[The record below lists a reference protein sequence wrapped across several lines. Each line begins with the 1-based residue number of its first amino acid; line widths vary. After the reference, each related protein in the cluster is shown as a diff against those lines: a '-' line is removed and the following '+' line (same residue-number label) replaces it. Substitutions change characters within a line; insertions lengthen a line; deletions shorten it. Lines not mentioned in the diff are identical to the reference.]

1 MITPFDLQCE
11 YAVDPVGVDTRQ
23 PRFRWLLRAEERG
36 QRQSAYRILVASS
49 EAKLLAGVGDRWDSG
64 RVESAD
70 MAHVEYDG
78 AALVSNERCWWAVRV
93 WDGEGVASEFSA
105 AAVFC
110 MGLLE
115 AGDWQGDWV
124 GAADRTISAP
134 LLRREFTLDGPVRR
148 ATVHMSGLGY
158 GELYVNGSRV
168 GQSVLDPGNTY
179 YNNDQPFTLGARV
192 LYVSHDVTDL
202 LQPGANVFGVVL
214 GHGWYSAKDDIP
226 PSPSHRTP
234 YGDRPRLLLQGLVEY
249 ADGEQVSIVSDG
261 GWKAATGSITYND
274 FNNGERYDAR
284 LERPGWDCPDYDDA
298 DWQPAVAV
306 DAPGGTLVAQTMPPA
321 RVIETRPAVELT
333 NPSEGVYIFDLG
345 QTITGWC
352 RLRVQGPAGATVTL
366 RHGTCLYGDGTL
378 DARSNLCHA
387 PESEEDYRQGIG
399 REGEVH
405 HSARQTDSYTLRG
418 KGVEV
423 WEPRFTLHSFRYV
436 EVTGYPGAPTL
447 ESVEGRVVHTAV
459 GTGSNFRCSNELFN
473 RIHSNVHWT
482 LRGSFQS
489 ISQDAA
495 DRSERVAWLGDP
507 GFIAE
512 DYLYNFDSASFWTKW
527 LDDIRDAQKED
538 GDVPVVAP
546 LHWRTTMDPYL
557 RWMDWASTYPIFVWQ
572 VYRHYGDERVLAT
585 HYSSLKRMMAFY
597 GALAE
602 EHIVRRGLGDHME
615 PQADGSSSFKP
626 LHTPMPL
633 TSTAYYQH
641 CVWILAQAAR
651 VLGEEEDAQSYGALA
666 GEIRNAFNREFLNEE
681 TNQYGGGS
689 QTANAVALHLYLVPE
704 ERVGAVVANL
714 VEDIRVRQ
722 NGHLTTGII
731 GTAALENALPRYG
744 QAEVMA
750 ELMAQTTFPSWGE
763 QIAKG
768 ATTVWESWN
777 GDPEE
782 ELSLNMKMFCSTE
795 VFFYRT
801 LAGISPTSPGYRTIA
816 ISPSVVGGLTDVEA
830 EVKTK
835 SGTVAAAWRRDAGT
849 FALQVTVPV
858 NTAAQVSVP
867 KLGLG
872 AVVIS
877 EGGKTVWEKG
887 AFRPGAVGIDA
898 GEESRDAVTFQ
909 VGSGSYDFR
918 LVEE

>member
-11 YAVDPVGVDTRQ
+11 YSLDPVGIDTLR
-23 PRFRWLLRAEERG
+23 PRFSWLLRAEERG
-36 QRQSAYRILVASS
+36 QSQSAYRILVASS
-49 EAKLLAGVGDRWDSG
+49 EANLLAGDGDRWDSG
-64 RVESAD
+64 RVVSSD
-70 MAHVEYDG
+70 MAQVGYEG
-78 AALVSNERCWWAVRV
+78 ATLASNERCWWAVRV
-93 WDGEGVASEFSA
+93 WDGEGNAGGFSDP
-105 AAVFC
+105 AVFS

-115 AGDWQGDWV
+115 ASDWQGGWI
-124 GAADRTISAP
+124 GAADSSISAP
-134 LLRREFTLDGPVRR
+134 LLRREFTLDRPVRR
-148 ATVHMSGLGY
+148 ATVHMAGLGY
-158 GELYVNGSRV
+158 GELYVNGAKA

-179 YNNDQPFTLGARV
+179 YSNDQPLALGARV
-192 LYVSHDVTDL
+192 LYVSHDVTAL
-202 LQPGANVFGVVL
+202 LQPGANVFGVIL
-214 GHGWYSAKDDIP
+214 GHGWYSAEEDVP

-234 YGDRPRLLLQGLVEY
+234 YGDRPRLLLHGIIEFE
-249 ADGEQVSIVSDG
+249 DGGQVSLVSDG
-261 GWKAATGSITYND
+261 EWQTAPGPITYND

-284 LERPGWDCPDYDDA
+284 LEETGWDSPGYDDA
-298 DWQPAVAV
+298 GWQQAVGV
-306 DAPGGTLVAQTMPPA
+306 EAPGGALVAQSMPPT
-321 RVIETRPAVELT
+321 RVIETLPAVAMS
-333 NPSEGVYIFDLG
+333 NPREGVYIFDLG

-352 RLRVQGPAGATVTL
+352 RLRARGPAGAKVTL
-366 RHGTCLYGDGTL
+366 RHGTCLYADGTL
-378 DARSNLCHA
+378 DARSNLTNA
-387 PESEEDYRQGIG
+387 PETKEDYRLGIG
-399 REGEVH
+399 RDGGVH
-405 HSARQTDSYTLRG
+405 HCARQMDNYTLKG
-418 KGVEV
+418 SGVEV

-436 EVTGYPGAPTL
+436 EVTGYPGVPTL

-459 GTGSNFRCSNELFN
+459 GTGSRFRCSDELFN

-512 DYLYNFDSASFWTKW
+512 DYLYNFESASFWAKW
-527 LDDIRDAQKED
+527 LEDIADAQKEE

-546 LHWRTTMDPYL
+546 LHWRRTMDPYL

-572 VYRHYGDERVLAT
+572 VYRHYGDERVLAR
-585 HYSSLKRMMAFY
+585 HYRPLKRMMAFY

-602 EHIVRRGLGDHME
+602 GHIMRHGLGDHME

-626 LHTPMPL
+626 LHTPMAL
-633 TSTAYYQH
+633 TSTAYHQH
-641 CVWILAQAAR
+641 CVSILAQAAR
-651 VLGEEEDAQSYGALA
+651 VLGEEDDAERFGALA
-666 GEIRNAFNREFLNEE
+666 GAIREAFNREFLDEE
-681 TNQYGGGS
+681 TSQYGGGS
-689 QTANAVALHLYLVPE
+689 QTANAMALHLDLVPE
-704 ERVGAVVANL
+704 DRIEAVVANL

-750 ELMAQTTFPSWGE
+750 ELMSQTAFPSWGE

-816 ISPSVVGGLTDVEA
+816 ISPSVVGGVTEVEA
-830 EVKTK
+830 EVKTL
-835 SGTVAAAWRRDAGT
+835 SGAVAAAWQQDAGV
-849 FALQVTVPV
+849 FNMQVTVPV
-858 NTAAQVSVP
+858 NTTAEVSVP

-872 AVVIS
+872 AAAVS
-877 EGGKTVWEKG
+877 EGGKAVWEKSV
-887 AFRPGAVGIDA
+887 FRPGVAGIGA
-898 GEESRDAVTFQ
+898 GEESGDAITFR
-909 VGSGSYDFR
+909 VGSGLYNFR

>member
-1 MITPFDLQCE
+1 MITPSDLQCE
-11 YAVDPVGVDTRQ
+11 YAVDPVGIDAHQ
-23 PRFRWLLRAEERG
+23 PRFSWLLRAAARG
-36 QRQSAYRILVASS
+36 QSQSAYRILVASS
-49 EAKLLAGVGDRWDSG
+49 EANLEAGDGDRWDSG
-64 RVESAD
+64 RIASSE
-70 MAHVEYDG
+70 MAQVEYEG
-78 AALVSNERCWWAVRV
+78 ATLVSNERCWWAVQV
-93 WDGEGVASEFSA
+93 WDREGRASRFSPP
-105 AAVFC
+105 AVFG

-115 AGDWQGDWV
+115 ASDWQGGWI

-134 LLRREFTLDGPVRR
+134 LLRREFVLDRPVRR

-158 GELYVNGSRV
+158 GELYVNGAKVRR
-168 GQSVLDPGNTY
+168 SVLDPGNTY
-179 YNNDQPFTLGARV
+179 YNNDQSFALGERV
-192 LYVSHDVTDL
+192 LYVSHDVTAL
-202 LQPGANVFGVVL
+202 LRPGANVFGVML
-214 GHGWYSAKDDIP
+214 GHGWYSAEDDIP

-234 YGDRPRLLLQGLVEY
+234 YGDRPRLLLQGVVEY
-249 ADGEQVSIVSDG
+249 EDGGQVNIVSDG
-261 GWKAATGSITYND
+261 GWKTAPGPITYND
-274 FNNGERYDAR
+274 FCNGELYDAR
-284 LERPGWDCPDYDDA
+284 LEKAGWDSPGYDDA
-298 DWQPAVAV
+298 GWHPAAAV
-306 DAPGGTLVAQTMPPA
+306 DAPGGALTAQRMPAA
-321 RVIETRPAVELT
+321 RVVETRPAVGMT
-333 NPSEGVYIFDLG
+333 SPSEGVYIFDLG
-345 QTITGWC
+345 QTVTGWG

-366 RHGTCLYGDGTL
+366 RHGTCLYADGTL
-378 DARSNLCHA
+378 DARSNMYNA
-387 PESEEDYRQGIG
+387 PDSEEEDRQGSS
-399 REGEVH
+399 RDGEVH
-405 HSARQTDSYTLRG
+405 HGARQTDSYTLRG
-418 KGVEV
+418 DGVEV

-436 EVTGYPGAPTL
+436 EVTGYPGAPRL
-447 ESVEGRVVHTAV
+447 GSVDGRVVHTAV
-459 GTGSNFRCSNELFN
+459 GTGSRFRCSNELFN

-512 DYLYNFDSASFWTKW
+512 DYLYNFSSASFWTKW
-527 LDDIRDAQKED
+527 LEDIADAQKED

-572 VYRHYGDERVLAT
+572 VYRHYGDERVLAR

-597 GALAE
+597 GGLAE
-602 EHIVRRGLGDHME
+602 GHIMRHGLGDHME
-615 PQADGSSSFKP
+615 PQADGTSSFKP

-651 VLGEEEDAQSYGALA
+651 VLGEDEDAQRYDALA
-666 GEIRNAFNREFLNEE
+666 GEIKEAFNREFQDEE

-689 QTANAVALHLYLVPE
+689 QTANAVALHLDLVPAD
-704 ERVGAVVANL
+704 RVEAVVANL

-731 GTAALENALPRYG
+731 GTAALEHALPRYG

-750 ELMAQTTFPSWGE
+750 ELMSQTTFPSWGE

-768 ATTVWESWN
+768 ATTVWESWD

-782 ELSLNMKMFCSTE
+782 ALSLNMKMFCSTE

-816 ISPSVVGGLTDVEA
+816 IRPNVVGGLTDVEA
-830 EVKTK
+830 EVETR
-835 SGTVAAAWRRDAGT
+835 SGTVAAAWQRDAGA

-858 NTAAQVSVP
+858 NTRAEVSLP

-872 AVVIS
+872 AAIVS
-877 EGGKTVWEKG
+877 EGGETVWKEG
-887 AFRPGAVGIDA
+887 AFRPGAIGIDA
-898 GEESRDAVTFQ
+898 CEENRDAVTFR

-918 LVEE
+918 LVEG

>member
-11 YAVDPVGVDTRQ
+11 YSLDPVGIDTLR
-23 PRFRWLLRAEERG
+23 PRFSWLLRAEERG
-36 QRQSAYRILVASS
+36 QSQSAYRILVASS
-49 EAKLLAGVGDRWDSG
+49 EANLLAGDGDRWDSG
-64 RVESAD
+64 RVVSSD
-70 MAHVEYDG
+70 MAQVGYEG
-78 AALVSNERCWWAVRV
+78 ATLASNERCWWAVRV
-93 WDGEGVASEFSA
+93 WDGEGNAGGFSDP
-105 AAVFC
+105 AVFS

-115 AGDWQGDWV
+115 ASDWQGGWI
-124 GAADRTISAP
+124 GAADSSISAP
-134 LLRREFTLDGPVRR
+134 LLRREFTLDRPVRR
-148 ATVHMSGLGY
+148 ATVHMAGLGY
-158 GELYVNGSRV
+158 GELYVNGAKA

-179 YNNDQPFTLGARV
+179 YSNDQPLALGARV
-192 LYVSHDVTDL
+192 LYVSHDVTAL
-202 LQPGANVFGVVL
+202 LQPGANVFGVIL
-214 GHGWYSAKDDIP
+214 GHGWYSAEEDVP

-234 YGDRPRLLLQGLVEY
+234 YGDRPRLLLHGIIEFE
-249 ADGEQVSIVSDG
+249 DGGQVSLVSDG
-261 GWKAATGSITYND
+261 EWQTAPGPITYND

-284 LERPGWDCPDYDDA
+284 LEETGWDSPGYDDA
-298 DWQPAVAV
+298 GWQQAVGV
-306 DAPGGTLVAQTMPPA
+306 EAPGGALVAQSMPPT
-321 RVIETRPAVELT
+321 RVIETLPAVAMS
-333 NPSEGVYIFDLG
+333 NPREGVYIFDLG

-352 RLRVQGPAGATVTL
+352 RLRARGPAGAKVTL
-366 RHGTCLYGDGTL
+366 RHGTCLYADGTL
-378 DARSNLCHA
+378 DARSNLTNA
-387 PESEEDYRQGIG
+387 PETKEDYRLGIG
-399 REGEVH
+399 RDGGVH
-405 HSARQTDSYTLRG
+405 HCARQMDNYTLKG
-418 KGVEV
+418 SGVEV

-436 EVTGYPGAPTL
+436 EVTGYPGVPTL

-459 GTGSNFRCSNELFN
+459 GTGSRFRCSDELFN

-512 DYLYNFDSASFWTKW
+512 DYLYNFESASFWAKW
-527 LDDIRDAQKED
+527 LEDIADAQKEE

-546 LHWRTTMDPYL
+546 LHWRRTMDPYL

-572 VYRHYGDERVLAT
+572 VYRHYGDERVLAR
-585 HYSSLKRMMAFY
+585 HYRPLKRMMAFY

-602 EHIVRRGLGDHME
+602 GHIMRHGLGDHME

-626 LHTPMPL
+626 LHTPMAL
-633 TSTAYYQH
+633 TSTAYHQH
-641 CVWILAQAAR
+641 CVSILAQAAR
-651 VLGEEEDAQSYGALA
+651 VLGEEDDAERFGALA
-666 GEIRNAFNREFLNEE
+666 GAIREAFNREFLDEE
-681 TNQYGGGS
+681 TSQYGGGS
-689 QTANAVALHLYLVPE
+689 QTANAVALHLDLVPE
-704 ERVGAVVANL
+704 DRIEAVVANL

-750 ELMAQTTFPSWGE
+750 ELMSQTAFPSWGE

-816 ISPSVVGGLTDVEA
+816 ISPSVVGGVTEVEA
-830 EVKTK
+830 EVKTL
-835 SGTVAAAWRRDAGT
+835 SGAVAAAWQRDAGVFNT
-849 FALQVTVPV
+849 QVTVPV
-858 NTAAQVSVP
+858 NTMAEVSVP

-872 AVVIS
+872 AVAVS
-877 EGGKTVWEKG
+877 EGGKAVWEKSV
-887 AFRPGAVGIDA
+887 FRPGVAGIGA
-898 GEESRDAVTFQ
+898 GEESGDAITFR
-909 VGSGSYDFR
+909 VGSGLYNFR

>member
-11 YAVDPVGVDTRQ
+11 YAVDPVGVDTRR
-23 PRFRWLLRAEERG
+23 PRFSWLLRAQERG

-49 EAKLLAGVGDRWDSG
+49 EAELLAGVGDKWDSG
-64 RVESAD
+64 RVASSE
-70 MAHVEYDG
+70 MTHVEYGG

-124 GAADRTISAP
+124 GAADRTVSAP
-134 LLRREFTLDGPVRR
+134 LLRRAFTVDRPVRR

-158 GELYVNGSRV
+158 GELYVNGSKV
-168 GQSVLDPGNTY
+168 GRSVLDPGNTY
-179 YNNDQPFTLGARV
+179 FNNDQPVALGSRV
-192 LYVSHDVTDL
+192 LYVSHDVTEL
-202 LQPGANVFGVVL
+202 LQPGANVFGVML
-214 GHGWYSAKDDIP
+214 GHGWHSAEDDIP

-234 YGDRPRLLLQGLVEY
+234 YGDRPRLLLHAIIEY
-249 ADGEQVSIVSDG
+249 ADGGRDSIVSDG
-261 GWKAATGSITYND
+261 EWKTAAGPITYND
-274 FNNGERYDAR
+274 FNNGESYDAR
-284 LERPGWDCPDYDDA
+284 LERPGWDSPGYDDA
-298 DWQPAVAV
+298 GWQPAVAV
-306 DAPGGTLVAQTMPPA
+306 EAPGGALVAQNMPPA
-321 RVIETRPAVELT
+321 RVIETLPAVEMRS
-333 NPSEGVYIFDLG
+333 PSEGVYVFDLG
-345 QTITGWC
+345 QVITGWC
-352 RLRVQGPAGATVTL
+352 RLRVRGSAGATVTL
-366 RHGTCLYGDGTL
+366 RHGTCLYADGTL
-378 DARSNLCHA
+378 DARSNLCNE
-387 PESEEDYRQGIG
+387 PISEEEYRQGTG
-399 REGEVH
+399 RDGGVH

-418 KGVEV
+418 DGVEV

-436 EVTGYPGAPTL
+436 EVTGYPGAPAL
-447 ESVEGRVVHTAV
+447 DSVEGRVVHTAV
-459 GTGSNFRCSNELFN
+459 GTGSRFRCSDELFN

-512 DYLYNFDSASFWTKW
+512 DYLYNFESASFWAKW
-527 LDDIRDAQKED
+527 LEDIADAQKED

-546 LHWRTTMDPYL
+546 LHWRRTMDAYL

-572 VYRHYGDERVLAT
+572 VYRHYGDERVLAR
-585 HYSSLKRMMAFY
+585 HYGPLKRMMAFY

-602 EHIVRRGLGDHME
+602 EHIMRHGLGDHME
-615 PQADGSSSFKP
+615 PQADGTSSFKP

-651 VLGEEEDAQSYGALA
+651 VLGEEKEARRYCALA
-666 GEIRNAFNREFLNEE
+666 GEIREAFNREFLDEE

-689 QTANAVALHLYLVPE
+689 QTANAVALHLELVPE
-704 ERVGAVVANL
+704 ERVEAVVANL

-744 QAEVMA
+744 QAKVMA
-750 ELMAQTTFPSWGE
+750 ELMSQTTFPSWGE

-816 ISPSVVGGLTDVEA
+816 INPSVVGAVTDVEA
-830 EVKTK
+830 VVETQ
-835 SGTVAAAWRRDAGT
+835 SGTVASAWQREKGT
-849 FALQVTVPV
+849 FALQVSVPV
-858 NTAAQVSVP
+858 NTTAEVSVP
-867 KLGLG
+867 KMGPG
-872 AVVIS
+872 SVAIR
-877 EGGKTVWEKG
+877 EGGKTVWEEGVYK
-887 AFRPGAVGIDA
+887 PGVAGIEAGQEEGDA
-898 GEESRDAVTFQ
+898 ITFQ
-909 VGSGSYDFR
+909 VGSGSYSFR

>member
-1 MITPFDLQCE
+1 MQCE
-11 YAVDPVGVDTRQ
+11 YAADPVGVDARQ
-23 PRFRWLLRAEERG
+23 PRFSWLLQGEERG
-36 QRQSAYRILVASS
+36 QSQTGYRILVASS
-49 EAKLLAGVGDRWDSG
+49 EANLLAGVGDRWDSG
-64 RVESAD
+64 RVASSD
-70 MAHVEYDG
+70 MAHVEYEG
-78 AALVSNERCWWAVRV
+78 AALESNERCWWAVRV
-93 WDGEGVASEFSA
+93 WDGEERASGFSA
-105 AAVFC
+105 AAVFS

-115 AGDWQGDWV
+115 ASDWQGGWI

-134 LLRREFTLDGPVRR
+134 LLRRELSLDRPIRR
-148 ATVHMSGLGY
+148 ATVHVSGLGY
-158 GELYVNGSRV
+158 GELYVNGAKV

-179 YNNDQPFTLGARV
+179 YDNDQSFALGARV
-192 LYVSHDVTDL
+192 LYVSHDVTEL
-202 LQPGANVFGVVL
+202 LQPGANVFGVML
-214 GHGWYSAKDDIP
+214 GHGWYSAEDDIP

-234 YGDRPRLLLQGLVEY
+234 YGDRPSLLLQGLVEY
-249 ADGEQVSIVSDG
+249 ADGEQVSIASDG
-261 GWKAATGSITYND
+261 GWKAAPGPITYND

-284 LERPGWDCPDYDDA
+284 LEKAGWDSPGYDDA
-298 DWQPAVAV
+298 AWQPAVAV
-306 DAPGGTLVAQTMPPA
+306 DIPGGALTAQSMPPA
-321 RVIETRPAVELT
+321 RVIETRPAVEVT

-352 RLRVQGPAGATVTL
+352 RLRVRGPSGATVTL
-366 RHGTCLYGDGTL
+366 RHGTCLYADGTL

-418 KGVEV
+418 KSVEV

-436 EVTGYPGAPTL
+436 EVTGYPGIPEL

-459 GTGSNFRCSNELFN
+459 GTGSSFRCSNELFN

-512 DYLYNFDSASFWTKW
+512 DYLYNFDSASFWAKW
-527 LDDIRDAQKED
+527 LEDILDAQKED
-538 GDVPVVAP
+538 GDIPVVAP
-546 LHWRTTMDPYL
+546 MHWRTTMDAYL

-572 VYRHYGDERVLAT
+572 VYRHYGDERVLAS

-602 EHIVRRGLGDHME
+602 GHIMRRGLGDHME
-615 PQADGSSSFKP
+615 PQADGSTSFKP

-651 VLGEEEDAQSYGALA
+651 VLDEVEDAPRYGALA
-666 GEIRNAFNREFLNEE
+666 GEIKEAFNREFLDRES
-681 TNQYGGGS
+681 NQYGGGS
-689 QTANAVALHLYLVPE
+689 QTANAVALHLDLVPAD
-704 ERVGAVVANL
+704 RVEAVVANL
-714 VEDIRVRQ
+714 VEDIRVRH

-777 GDPEE
+777 GDPED

-830 EVKTK
+830 EVKTQ
-835 SGTVAAAWRRDAGT
+835 SGPVAVAWQRDAGT
-849 FALQVTVPV
+849 FAMQVTVPV
-858 NTAAQVSVP
+858 NTTAQVSMP

-872 AVVIS
+872 AVSVS
-877 EGGKTVWEKG
+877 EGGETIWEAG
-887 AFRPGAVGIDA
+887 VYRPGVAGISA
-898 GEESRDAVTFQ
+898 GEESGDAVTFA
-909 VGSGSYDFR
+909 VGSGSYAFR
-918 LVEE
+918 LAGV

>member
-1 MITPFDLQCE
+1 MITPFKMQCE
-11 YAVDPVGVDTRQ
+11 YAVDPVGVDTRR
-23 PRFRWLLRAEERG
+23 PRFSWLLRAQARG

-64 RVESAD
+64 RVASAD

-93 WDGEGVASEFSA
+93 WDQEGRASEFSA

-115 AGDWQGDWV
+115 AGDWRGSWI

-134 LLRREFTLDGPVRR
+134 LLRRAFTVDRPVRR

-158 GELYVNGSRV
+158 GELYVNGSKV
-168 GQSVLDPGNTY
+168 GRGVLDPGNTY
-179 YNNDQPFTLGARV
+179 YNNDQPIALGSRV
-192 LYVSHDVTDL
+192 LYVSHDVTEL
-202 LQPGANVFGVVL
+202 LQPGVNAIGVML
-214 GHGWYSAKDDIP
+214 GHGWYSAEDDIP

-234 YGDRPRLLLQGLVEY
+234 YGDRPRLLLQGFIEY
-249 ADGEQVSIVSDG
+249 ADGGQVSIVSDG
-261 GWKAATGSITYND
+261 EWKAAPGPITYND
-274 FNNGERYDAR
+274 FNNGEHYDAR
-284 LERPGWDCPDYDDA
+284 LERPGWDRPGYDDA
-298 DWQPAVAV
+298 GWQPAVAV
-306 DAPGGTLVAQTMPPA
+306 EAPGGALRAQRMPPA
-321 RVIETRPAVELT
+321 RVIETLPAVGMT
-333 NPSEGVYIFDLG
+333 SPREGVHIFDLG
-345 QTITGWC
+345 QVITGWC
-352 RLRVQGPAGATVTL
+352 RLRVLGPAGATVTL
-366 RHGTCLYGDGTL
+366 RHGTCLYADGTL
-378 DARSNLCHA
+378 DARSNLCNV
-387 PESEEDYRQGIG
+387 PCSEEEYRQGTG
-399 REGEVH
+399 RDGGVH
-405 HSARQTDSYTLRG
+405 HCARQTDSYTLRG
-418 KGVEV
+418 DGVEV

-436 EVTGYPGAPTL
+436 EVTGYPDAPAL
-447 ESVEGRVVHTAV
+447 ESLAGRVVHTAV
-459 GTGSNFRCSNELFN
+459 GTGSRFRCSNELFN

-512 DYLYNFDSASFWTKW
+512 DYLYNFESASFWAKW
-527 LDDIRDAQKED
+527 LEDIAEAQKED

-546 LHWRTTMDPYL
+546 LHWRATMDAYL

-572 VYRHYGDERVLAT
+572 VYRHYGDSRVLAR
-585 HYSSLKRMMAFY
+585 HYGSLKRMMAFY

-602 EHIVRRGLGDHME
+602 EHIMRHGLGDHME
-615 PQADGSSSFKP
+615 PQADGTSSFKP

-651 VLGEEEDAQSYGALA
+651 VLGEEEDARQYGVLA
-666 GEIRNAFNREFLNEE
+666 EKIKAAFNREFLEE
-681 TNQYGGGS
+681 ESNQYGGGS
-689 QTANAVALHLYLVPE
+689 QTANAVALHLDLVPA
-704 ERVGAVVANL
+704 ERVEAVVANL
-714 VEDIRVRQ
+714 VEDIRIRQ

-744 QAEVMA
+744 QAEVMV
-750 ELMAQTTFPSWGE
+750 ELMSQTTFPSWGE

-795 VFFYRT
+795 IFFFRT
-801 LAGISPTSPGYRTIA
+801 LAGISPASPGYRTIS
-816 ISPSVVGGLTDVEA
+816 IRPSVVGGVTDMEAVVE
-830 EVKTK
+830 TL
-835 SGTVAAAWRRDAGT
+835 SGTVAVTWQREERA
-849 FALQVTVPV
+849 FAMQVNVPV
-858 NTAAQVSVP
+858 NTTAEVSVP
-867 KLGLG
+867 KLGQG
-872 AVVIS
+872 AAAIS
-877 EGGKTVWEKG
+877 EGGKTVWEEG
-887 AFRPGAVGIDA
+887 VYRPGVAGIEA
-898 GEESRDAVTFQ
+898 GEESGEAVTFQ
-909 VGSGSYDFR
+909 IGSGSYDFR